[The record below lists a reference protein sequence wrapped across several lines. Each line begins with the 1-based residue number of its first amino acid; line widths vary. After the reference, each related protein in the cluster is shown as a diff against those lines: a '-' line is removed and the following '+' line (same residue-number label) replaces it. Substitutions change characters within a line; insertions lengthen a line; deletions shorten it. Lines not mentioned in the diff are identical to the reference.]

1 MQYHPYANLFPMMPD
16 AELAY
21 IVEDM
26 KANGYDPSM
35 PVITYEGQILDGRN
49 RFKAADMAGVE
60 PSFVEY
66 QGDDALAYV
75 IRHNLHRRHLDV
87 GQKAAIVDE
96 IAILKRGRNWNN
108 SAIMQNKITVEQ
120 AANQIGVSARTVH
133 EYREVKREAPEL
145 AEKVKH
151 GEIKLSEAKKEIKK
165 QKKEA
170 QVELAKATD
179 AIQNKEV
186 EIDIQP
192 GWYKVGNQFLF
203 YGDNTSEEFISKL
216 PQSSFAFADPPYNAG
231 VDDWDSDYVWQLDYL
246 QDKAD
251 IVAVTPGGWNAF
263 NFYKESNMNYI
274 WEMFCWINNGMTH
287 GRCGFANV
295 IKTSIFGNK
304 KPKISQDFWQISIKL
319 NEGNDTKHKG
329 RKPYEFMIHLLN
341 MFSKEGDTIIDPF
354 GGSGTTLVLCEQMN
368 RVSYNAEINKE
379 YCIDIIKRIGHHERL

>member
-1 MQYHPYANLFPMMPD
+1 MPD
-16 AELAY
+16 AELAH
-21 IVEDM
+21 IVDDM
-26 KANGYDPSM
+26 KANGYDLSM

-49 RFKAADMAGVE
+49 RFKAADLAGVE
-60 PSFVEY
+60 PAFTEY
-66 QGDDALAYV
+66 DGDDALAFV

-87 GQKAAIVDE
+87 GQKAAVVDE
-96 IAILKRGRNWNN
+96 ISLLKHGGNRKSNQ
-108 SAIMQNKITVEQ
+108 SIKLDFDITVDE
-120 AANQIGVSARTVH
+120 AAKSIGVSRATVFQ
-133 EYREVKREAPEL
+133 YREVKREAPEL
-145 AEKVKH
+145 AEKVKQ
-151 GEIKLSEAKKEIKK
+151 GEIKLSDAKKEVKK

-179 AIQNKEV
+179 AIEKKEV
-186 EIDIQP
+186 EIDIEP
-192 GWYKVGNQFLF
+192 GWYKVGNQYLF
-203 YGDNTSEEFISKL
+203 YGDNYCDQFINRL
-216 PQSSFAFADPPYNAG
+216 PKAAFAFADPPYNAG
-231 VDDWDSDYVWQLDYL
+231 VDDWDSDYVWKLDYL

-341 MFSKEGDTIIDPF
+341 MFSKEGDIVIDPF

-379 YCIDIIKRIGHHERL
+379 YCIDIIKRIGHYERL